1 MTETQTKPKVHLVLA
16 SGGARGVAHIGVI
29 ERLEEEGY
37 EIVEIS
43 GCSMG
48 AVIGGLYAAGV
59 LDKYKEWLLKLQ
71 RGDVF
76 RLLDF
81 TFTKH
86 GFLKG
91 EKVFSIITDFI
102 GPLKIEDLKIPFR
115 AVATNL
121 NNGEE
126 VIFKDGDLYHAL
138 RASISIP
145 GIFTPV
151 TAANSNDVLVD
162 GGVVNPLPLNQV
174 NRSEGG
180 IIVAVDING
189 KGQKPQIMISE
200 KKKGKELEK
209 EKENSGW
216 LNINWPFWK
225 KDEQSKDLGF
235 MDVISTSYEHMQHQ
249 LIARDLKLYQPE
261 SLINI
266 PRDTCGVFDFHKSK
280 ELIEVGRQAFD
291 EQFSMQREF

>member
-1 MTETQTKPKVHLVLA
+1 MTKTKVHLVLA

-48 AVIGGLYAAGV
+48 AVIGGLYAAGE

-71 RGDVF
+71 RADVF

-81 TFTKH
+81 TFAKH

-91 EKVFSIITDFI
+91 EKVFSTITDLI
-102 GPLKIEDLKIPFR
+102 GPRNIEDLKIPFC
-115 AVATNL
+115 AVATDL
-121 NNGEE
+121 NTGEE
-126 VIFKDGDLYHAL
+126 VIFKKGDLYHAL

-151 TAANSNDVLVD
+151 NVSNPTALLVD

-174 NRSEGG
+174 HRSENG
-180 IIVAVDING
+180 IIVAVDINS
-189 KGQKPQIMISE
+189 KGPKPKIMIQ
-200 KKKGKELEK
+200 EK
-209 EKENSGW
+209 EKDLDKDSNSW
-216 LNINWPFWK
+216 FNINWPTWK
-225 KDEQSKDLGF
+225 RDVHNKERGF
-235 MDVISTSYEHMQHQ
+235 MDVLSTSYEHMQHQ
-249 LIARDLKLYQPE
+249 LIARDLRLYQPE
-261 SLINI
+261 VLIDI
-266 PRDTCGVFDFHKSK
+266 PRETCGVFDFHKSK
-280 ELIEVGRQAFD
+280 ELIELGRQAFD
-291 EQFSMQREF
+291 EQFAIKRSF

>member
-1 MTETQTKPKVHLVLA
+1 MTKTKTKIHLVLA

-48 AVIGGLYAAGV
+48 AVIGGLYAAGA
-59 LDKYKEWLLKLQ
+59 LDKYKEWLLNLQ
-71 RGDVF
+71 RADVF

-81 TFTKH
+81 TFAKH

-91 EKVFSIITDFI
+91 EKVFSTITDLI
-102 GPLKIEDLKIPFR
+102 GPHKIEDLRIPFR
-115 AVATNL
+115 AVATNFS
-121 NNGEE
+121 NGEE
-126 VIFKDGDLYHAL
+126 VVFKEGDLYRAL

-151 TAANSNDVLVD
+151 KDVNSNAVFVD

-174 NRSEGG
+174 SRSEGG

-189 KGQKPQIMISE
+189 KGQKPKIMVSDKDQE
-200 KKKGKELEK
+200 KD
-209 EKENSGW
+209 NSGW
-216 LNINWPFWK
+216 FSINWPSWK
-225 KDEQSKDLGF
+225 KEDQNKEPGF
-235 MDVISTSYEHMQHQ
+235 MDVMSTSYEHMQHQ
-249 LIARDLKLYQPE
+249 LISRDLRLYQPD

-280 ELIEVGRQAFD
+280 QLIEVGRQAFD
-291 EQFSMQREF
+291 EQFSLKREF

>member
-1 MTETQTKPKVHLVLA
+1 MTETKTKPKVHLVLA

-37 EIVEIS
+37 EIVEIA

-48 AVIGGLYAAGV
+48 AVIGGLYAAGA

-71 RGDVF
+71 RADVF

-81 TFTKH
+81 TFAKH

-91 EKVFSIITDFI
+91 EKVFSTITDFI
-102 GPLKIEDLKIPFR
+102 GPQKIEDLKIPFR

-121 NNGEE
+121 TNGEE
-126 VIFKDGDLYHAL
+126 VVFKDGDLYHAL

-151 TAANSNDVLVD
+151 TSSTSSEVLVD

-174 NRSEGG
+174 SRSEQG

-189 KGQKPQIMISE
+189 KGQKPKIMVTDKEQE
-200 KKKGKELEK
+200 KD
-209 EKENSGW
+209 NSTW
-216 LNINWPFWK
+216 FNINWPFWK
-225 KDEQSKDLGF
+225 KDEQNKEPGF
-235 MDVISTSYEHMQHQ
+235 MDVLSTSYEHMQHQ
-249 LIARDLKLYQPE
+249 LISRDLKLYQPE

-280 ELIEVGRQAFD
+280 ELIAVGRQAFD
-291 EQFSMQREF
+291 EQFSLKREF